1 MKNILYILAVV
12 AIGAGAIFG
21 WQVKDKTEV
30 QLTDLDTLK
39 RETSNLSKTITDKEG
54 EKMILQLLTKKLVR
68 QRMKPLP
75 RWRPKSASR
84 VNFKR
89 LSL

>member
-54 EKMILQLLTKKLVR
+54 CLLYTS
-68 QRMKPLP
+68 PSP
-75 RWRPKSASR
+75 RDRG
-84 VNFKR
+84 
-89 LSL
+89 